1 LTAEEQ
7 IVNWEK
13 MKRKESSDR
22 SAIDGVPRMLPAL
35 LRAHRVQAKAAAI
48 GFDWEQVSSV
58 WEKLDEEIGELK
70 NAVEQNDHEEI
81 EEEFGDLMFTMV
93 NLSRF
98 LHVNPEDSLRK
109 AVDKFSVRF
118 REVERSARKARK
130 KMVEMTLAEMDEIW
144 DQIKHNS

>member
-1 LTAEEQ
+1 MDILIKPLNTEKVTELDKLNQYAF
-7 IVNWEK
+7 IVH
-13 MKRKESSDR
+13 D
-22 SAIDGVPRMLPAL
+22 
-35 LRAHRVQAKAAAI
+35 KANKI
-48 GFDWEQVSSV
+48 QV
-58 WEKLDEEIGELK
+58 K